1 MVRDWLNENE
11 VILEVRIY
19 MVDKVF
25 LNLIFGVE
33 KLLLEVDKRGLIDG
47 NGEDFDFNF
56 INFLV

>member
-1 MVRDWLNENE
+1 M
-11 VILEVRIY
+11 EVRIY